1 VYASP
6 YQPDFCQW
14 AFAYEHDEDR
24 FNPRMCSLI
33 GAKSVAEKPI
43 PGFTE
48 LPVDI
53 MMTHGPPYANLD
65 RVVNGN
71 LVGCP
76 HLLRALMRSRP
87 LIHCFGHIHE
97 DWGAERITWGP
108 AVDEVCAKSTTI
120 KEFKKTWGDEIA
132 EDGITRIGTKTAAA
146 AEKRCVEVDLS
157 KNARRPIQ
165 RGHETLLVNA
175 AIMNVAYEP
184 VNAPWV
190 VMVDLPKAGAAV

>member
-1 VYASP
+1 
-6 YQPDFCQW
+6 
-14 AFAYEHDEDR
+14 
-24 FNPRMCSLI
+24 MCTLI
-33 GAKSVAEKPI
+33 GAKDIAQNPVPAFADKPI
-43 PGFTE
+43 
-48 LPVDI
+48 DI

-65 RVVNGN
+65 RTVRGD

-97 DWGAERITWGP
+97 AWGAERVTWGP
-108 AVDEVCAKSTTI
+108 TVDQVCAKSTTI

-132 EDGITRIGTKTAAA
+132 EDGITRVATNVESA
-146 AEKRCVEVDLS
+146 AEKHCVEVDLS
-157 KNARRPIQ
+157 SKARRPIQ

-184 VNAPWV
+184 VNAPWLV
-190 VMVDLPKAGAAV
+190 VVDLPVADVRA